1 MNCSSFH
8 QISTI
13 NGIFICRRKSLFSYS
28 ASIVFATVCLQCIAC
43 VFTLYETLSIF
54 KRIFYI
60 LNILYI
66 LYKKRIFYIL
76 FCCSIQIGQYMKANG
91 EVVSNLNITSIQTN
105 DGGLYACVASS
116 AVGSV
121 RHSSKINVY
130 GLPYIR

>member
-1 MNCSSFH
+1 MNC
-8 QISTI
+8 
-13 NGIFICRRKSLFSYS
+13 K
-28 ASIVFATVCLQCIAC
+28 CLCIARDTHN
-43 VFTLYETLSIF
+43 VQTNILYQ
-54 KRIFYI
+54 RIFYI
-60 LNILYI
+60 LNI

-76 FCCSIQIGQYMKANG
+76 FCPSIQIGQYMKANG